1 MSDSTSEMTPIT
13 LHRSDVFGDQLL
25 PEPVACEVAGN
36 YINDSIINIQLSFT
50 VEFEVM
56 DNSFI
61 AMKSPTR
68 QLIFVFLLPAAVILL
83 YPSSLLAQD
92 SGRIEGIV
100 LDAADGTPL
109 VAVNVFLKEMR
120 VGSFTDRE
128 GRFRITGL
136 PALEDI
142 LVVSHIGHKTEEILI
157 RLSAGET
164 RNLEIRMEL
173 QTLEAGRNTV
183 TASRRTESEFRS
195 QKAVSVTDDNT
206 ISRRP
211 AGSTADALREQTG
224 ILVQKT
230 TAGHGTPIIRGLI
243 GNDILLLYNG
253 VRLNKPT
260 IRFGGNQYMNTV
272 DAEALSRIE
281 VVRGPGSVLYGSDAV
296 GGVVN
301 LITSPPAFTDG
312 ETGWRP
318 LLRTRYTSAD
328 RGRSLHLGLERR
340 GPNLTARLGV
350 TARSLGNLDPGG
362 EISVQDPTGYDE
374 LSAHLITSMRLS
386 PRQTLRLDLI
396 RVSQSEVP
404 RYDQYAS
411 GAYETYIYDP
421 QDRFLG
427 MLRYEI
433 RQPFTWLSSIEWN
446 ISWQREH
453 EGRIQ
458 QRSGS
463 GKLRND
469 EDIITTAGTFIQAT
483 SLVAARHAI
492 RWGFE
497 YYRDRV
503 HSTRVETE
511 AGITEEARGAFP
523 DPSRYSSLGVFLSD
537 DITLSTRTDISI
549 GLRSSR
555 MHLQSPLGGAFGNY
569 QDTFNNVTGNLGFS
583 HHLWTG
589 FNLVG
594 SLSRGFRAPNF
605 NDTVVLKATNS
616 GVDAPSPGLKP
627 EVSTNGELGVKIE
640 WNSSDIELWVY
651 YTGLKDL
658 IDRRRGTYLD
668 LPFFD
673 EDSDGIQDPDEPP
686 IYIKENIQKAFIRGV
701 EFQARWPLS
710 ESWKLRTNAFYTYGE
725 NMTSGEPMSRIP
737 PLMGLAG
744 IEWNRSGTTLELYVR
759 AASDQRRLSAR
770 DIDDTRIDHGGTP
783 GWSDWNLR
791 GRRSFGL
798 FDLSVTLGNLF
809 DHAYKEH
816 GSGVYNPGRH
826 IVIAVRWTTAN

>member
-1 MSDSTSEMTPIT
+1 M
-13 LHRSDVFGDQLL
+13 LR
-25 PEPVACEVAGN
+25 
-36 YINDSIINIQLSFT
+36 
-50 VEFEVM
+50 
-56 DNSFI
+56 
-61 AMKSPTR
+61 PTR
-68 QLIFVFLLPAAVILL
+68 QLLFLFLSPLAAISLQTCPVI
-83 YPSSLLAQD
+83 AQD

-100 LDAADGTPL
+100 RDSADGSL
-109 VAVNVFLKEMR
+109 LIAVNVFLKEMR
-120 VGSFTDRE
+120 VGSFTDRD
-128 GRFRITGL
+128 GRFRIIDL

-142 LVVSHIGHKTEEILI
+142 LVISHIGHKTLEIPI

-164 RNLEIRMEL
+164 RKLEISMEL
-173 QTLEAGRNTV
+173 QTLEAGSSTV

-195 QKAVSVTDDNT
+195 QKAVTITDGNA

-230 TAGHGTPIIRGLI
+230 TAGHGAPIIRGLL

-301 LITSPPAFTDG
+301 LITTPPAFTDG
-312 ETGWRP
+312 EKSWRP
-318 LLRTRYTSAD
+318 LLHTRYTSAD
-328 RGRSLHLGLERR
+328 QGRSLHLGLERH
-340 GPNLTARLGV
+340 GPILTARLGV
-350 TARSLGNLDPGG
+350 TTRSFGNLDPGG
-362 EISVQDPTGYDE
+362 EIALQDPTGYDE

-404 RYDQYAS
+404 RYDQYIS

-427 MLRYEI
+427 MLQYEI
-433 RQPFTWLSSIEWN
+433 RQPFPWLSSIEWN

-463 GKLRND
+463 EKLRND
-469 EDIITTAGTFIQAT
+469 DDIITTAGTFIQAT
-483 SLVAARHAI
+483 SLLAARHAV
-492 RWGFE
+492 RWGLE
-497 YYRDRV
+497 YYRDKV
-503 HSTRVETE
+503 HSTRLETE
-511 AGITEEARGAFP
+511 AGITEETRGAFP
-523 DPSRYSSLGVFLSD
+523 DPSHYSSLGVFLSD

-549 GLRSSR
+549 GIRSSR
-555 MHLQSPLGGAFGNY
+555 MHLESPLGETFGNY
-569 QDTFNNVTGNLGFS
+569 EDTFHNVTGNLGFS
-583 HHLWTG
+583 HHLWPG

-627 EVSTNGELGVKIE
+627 EVSTNGELGAKIE

-658 IDRRRGTYLD
+658 IDRRRGTYLN

-673 EDSDGIQDPDEPP
+673 EDGDGIQDPDELP
-686 IYIKENIQKAFIRGV
+686 IYVKENVQKALIRGV

-710 ESWKLRTNAFYTYGE
+710 ESLKLRTNAFYTYGE

-744 IEWNRSGTTLELYVR
+744 IEWTRNGTSLELYFR

-770 DIDDTRIDHGGTP
+770 DIDDTRIDPGGTP

-791 GRRSFGL
+791 GRRSFGS

-826 IVIAVRWTTAN
+826 IVIAVGWSTAN